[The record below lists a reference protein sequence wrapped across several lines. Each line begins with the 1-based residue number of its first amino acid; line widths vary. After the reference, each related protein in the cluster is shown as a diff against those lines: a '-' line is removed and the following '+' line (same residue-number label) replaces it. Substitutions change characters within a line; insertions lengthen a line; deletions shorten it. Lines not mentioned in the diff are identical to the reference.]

1 MATHPP
7 TITATPAD
15 RDAQQWQAW
24 DADRRFAGT
33 AAGGIAYVERGA
45 GEAALFLHG
54 FPLNSFQW
62 RDVVARLET
71 ERRCIAP
78 DLLGMGHTRVAP
90 GQRLALPDQA
100 NMIVRLL
107 DTLSVASVDVIAN
120 DSGTGIAQLLAARF
134 PERVRSML
142 LTNGDVEI
150 DSPPAA
156 LVPFIQMAKE
166 GRFADEVVTPS
177 VQNKE
182 MSRSVEGIGG
192 LTYTDPSRLSDV
204 AIDAYF
210 GPLVSSDA
218 RRRLLDAYASALEPN
233 PLEGVEAALRGC
245 EVPARIVWGTGD
257 VIFSP
262 ANPAYL
268 DRLLPRS
275 RGVREV
281 PGAKLFFPEEYPE
294 LIAEE
299 ARALWDT

>member
-7 TITATPAD
+7 TVTATPAD
-15 RDAQQWQAW
+15 RDAQQLQAW
-24 DADRRFAGT
+24 DADRRFAAT

-71 ERRCIAP
+71 ERRCIVP

-134 PERVRSML
+134 PERVRTML

-182 MSRSVEGIGG
+182 MSRSAEGIGG

-233 PLEGVEAALRGC
+233 PLEGLEAALRGC
-245 EVPARIVWGTGD
+245 EVPTRIVWGTGD